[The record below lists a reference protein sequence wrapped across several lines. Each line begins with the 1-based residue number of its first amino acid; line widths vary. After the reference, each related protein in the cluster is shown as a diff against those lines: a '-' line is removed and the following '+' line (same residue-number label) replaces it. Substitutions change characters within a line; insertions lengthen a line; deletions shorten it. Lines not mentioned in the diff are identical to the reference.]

1 VRFVFLGTSGAV
13 PGPDRDTT
21 FIVFEETGAPPV
33 LVDCGGSPA
42 QKLMRAGVDP
52 VSLGRVIVTHIH
64 PDHAYGLP
72 SLIQTLFLTGRR
84 APLRI
89 ACREEHEAALRSLL
103 GLFQLLERPGMFPLV
118 WEPVPPREGFRLDA
132 ADGLAVTASPNAHGS
147 MPNLAVRF
155 QSSASGAAVV
165 YSSDTEP
172 CGAVETLAR
181 DAHTLIHEATFS
193 ERRAS
198 RFGAHSTA
206 AQAGEVAARAGVRR
220 LLLAH
225 IDAGHHGELEAL
237 VEEARQH
244 FSGEVEVARELV
256 PYTL

>member
-21 FIVFEETGAPPV
+21 SIVFEETGAPPV

-42 QKLMRAGVDP
+42 QRLMRAGVDP

-72 SLIQTLFLTGRR
+72 SLIQTLFLTGRT

-103 GLFQLLERPGMFPLV
+103 DLFRYLERPGMFPLV
-118 WEPVPPREGFRLDA
+118 WEPVPPREGYRLDA
-132 ADGLAVTASPNAHGS
+132 GGGLTVTASPNAHGS

-155 QSSASGAAVV
+155 QSLASGVAVV

-172 CGAVETLAR
+172 CVAVETLAR
-181 DAHTLIHEATFS
+181 DADTLIHEATFS
-193 ERRAS
+193 ERRAQ

-244 FSGEVEVARELV
+244 FSGEIEVARELV

>member
-1 VRFVFLGTSGAV
+1 
-13 PGPDRDTT
+13 
-21 FIVFEETGAPPV
+21 
-33 LVDCGGSPA
+33 
-42 QKLMRAGVDP
+42 
-52 VSLGRVIVTHIH
+52 
-64 PDHAYGLP
+64 
-72 SLIQTLFLTGRR
+72 
-84 APLRI
+84 
-89 ACREEHEAALRSLL
+89 
-103 GLFQLLERPGMFPLV
+103 
-118 WEPVPPREGFRLDA
+118 
-132 ADGLAVTASPNAHGS
+132 
-147 MPNLAVRF
+147 
-155 QSSASGAAVV
+155 
-165 YSSDTEP
+165 EP

-244 FSGEVEVARELV
+244 FSGGVLGDRHNGREWVGFDGLIAGWLRRTGWRLQSKGIWAETGSRERWDNRINYLLRFARAGRRV
-256 PYTL
+256 RPTAATLCWMLPLARTHPVSIWDATPEPVLRALILQSRRRGPVLDP

>member
-1 VRFVFLGTSGAV
+1 MRFVFLGTSGAV

-21 FIVFEETGAPPV
+21 SIVFEESGAPPV

-72 SLIQTLFLTGRR
+72 SLIQTLFLTGRK

-103 GLFQLLERPGMFPLV
+103 GVFQLLERPGMFPML
-118 WEPVPPREGFRLDA
+118 WEPVPPQEGFRLDA
-132 ADGLAVTASPNAHGS
+132 AGALTVTTSPNAHGN

-155 QSSASGAAVV
+155 QSPASGVAVV

-172 CGAVETLAR
+172 CVAVETLAR
-181 DAHTLIHEATFS
+181 DADTLIHEATFS
-193 ERRAS
+193 ERRAQ

-244 FSGEVEVARELV
+244 FSGEIEVARELV